1 MFTPAAKN
9 IAKPRLFAVAKPLCF
24 VRRISSST
32 SKGGGGT
39 KKLLIG
45 TTVFLAGAGGA
56 LAYGCYNTEFRNRV
70 EEMMPW
76 TKCCFE
82 RTEHLLCKFKS
93 KCPKR
98 APVVNVDKKDL
109 DASFVAKKNKE
120 LEAALIAAIEIAESK
135 VRTAKDSK
143 LKTITGIREHAALL
157 KKAVDDRE
165 NGDWSGVS
173 KALDKAETFA
183 KSDRKDEVEARNS
196 LDALKEIAFNGKNC
210 SYTSGNKLIV
220 LAMETAK
227 KLNQQIDEL
236 NLLAE
241 AARTRSRLLTQYKAL
256 VDESRKRFAKQL
268 HELSQHIDMQ
278 DNKTVAN
285 EAKAAIDHA
294 RAEVDSLYRQLIEQQ
309 LEAEQKIAEAVEAQR
324 LTSSKLAEQE
334 LKSEQDRIRR
344 SDADHNAEI
353 AASRAEWENEL
364 KERLARAAAAHEE
377 HMQQVLL
384 MQKQISDAEMAAKA

>member
-1 MFTPAAKN
+1 MFTPAAKSIAKPSACDSPYEMFTPAAKN

-45 TTVFLAGAGGA
+45 TTVLLAGAGGA

-70 EEMMPW
+70 EEVMPW

-82 RTEHLLCKFKS
+82 RTEHLLCKS

-98 APVVNVDKKDL
+98 ASVVNMDKKDL

-120 LEAALIAAIEIAESK
+120 LEAALIAAIETAESK
-135 VRTAKDSK
+135 VRAAKDSK
-143 LKTITGIREHAALL
+143 LKTITSIREHAALL

-165 NGDWSGVS
+165 NGDWSRVS

-183 KSDRKDEVEARNS
+183 KTDRKDEVEARNS
-196 LDALKEIAFNGKNC
+196 LDALKEISFNGKNC

-241 AARTRSRLLTQYKAL
+241 ASRTRSRLLTQYKAL

-268 HELSQHIDMQ
+268 RELSQHIDVQ
-278 DNKTVAN
+278 DKKTVAD

-334 LKSEQDRIRR
+334 LKSEQDRTRR
-344 SDADHNAEI
+344 SDADHNAEVSFI
-353 AASRAEWENEL
+353 NLR
-364 KERLARAAAAHEE
+364 
-377 HMQQVLL
+377 V
-384 MQKQISDAEMAAKA
+384 